1 MFTMSLIR
9 FQDWI
14 IAKESSAATRSKTA
28 AALGLGP
35 DVASVFGHSTPPAWQ
50 TERLLKKLKSSKKGS
65 NSELPGE
72 EPAAPKWYLPEQS
85 PDYSF
90 DKWVGNLL
98 KKKKETDEQKEKA
111 DKEEKEIDSKSKS
124 RLKEREKEGDNK
136 LPQGKEEKGNFKWDM
151 KKQDKP
157 EKEDDPEDDK
167 EKLKSKQLPEDD

>member
-1 MFTMSLIR
+1 MSLIR

-14 IAKESSAATRSKTA
+14 IAKESSAATRSKNA

-50 TERLLKKLKSSKKGS
+50 TERLLKKLKSPKKS
-65 NSELPGE
+65 NSKLPGE
-72 EPAAPKWYLPEQS
+72 EPSAPKWYLPEQS

-136 LPQGKEEKGNFKWDM
+136 LPQGKEEKGNFKWDTM
-151 KKQDKP
+151 KKDKP
-157 EKEDDPEDDK
+157 KKEAEPEDDK
-167 EKLKSKQLPEDD
+167 EKSKQPQKEEDQ